1 MTLTDICKKYGISD
15 AYLNSKDDAHS
26 IAAAS
31 LLDLKGMLLNN
42 TPREQIANKLQF
54 LADFLIDI
62 KNSNGG

>member
-1 MTLTDICKKYGISD
+1 MNIQEICKKYGISD
-15 AYLNSKDDAHS
+15 SYLNSKDDAHS

-31 LLDLKGMLLNN
+31 LLDLKGMVLNN

-62 KNSNGG
+62 KNSGY

>member
-1 MTLTDICKKYGISD
+1 MNITEICKKYGISD

-31 LLDLKGMLLNN
+31 LLDLKNMVLQNQ
-42 TPREQIANKLQF
+42 PRETIANKLQF

-62 KNSNGG
+62 KNSSY

>member
-1 MTLTDICKKYGISD
+1 MTLTEISKKYGISD

-31 LLDLKGMLLNN
+31 LLDLKNMVLQNQ
-42 TPREQIANKLQF
+42 PRETIANKLQF

-62 KNSNGG
+62 KNSGY